1 MNTNDIT
8 IKSVN
13 SASTLAILGGEPVIT
28 GTPPAMVPGPYIDDK
43 MIESIVKTT
52 KSGVWCRIQSPNGT
66 VPTFE
71 KEFARFMGTRF
82 CVSTGAGTQALNT
95 CVEALGIGAGDEV
108 ITSPYTDIGTI
119 SAVLFCRALPVFADL
134 DRESFQLDPDEV
146 EKKIT
151 ENTRAITPVHIGG
164 QPANMERIM
173 AIAAKH
179 KLTVIEDACQAHLTE
194 YQGKKLGTIGDLG
207 CFSFQA
213 SKNIACG
220 EGGAVIGDDE
230 ALMDKCFTVMNHG
243 TTRTGQH
250 ALIGAKYRMNEFEA
264 ALLLPQ
270 LETLKARHDS
280 RNENAWYMRAK
291 LRNFPGISLQK
302 LYEGTGTSAWWLFMA
317 SYKKEKFN
325 NAPRDKF
332 IKALVAEGV
341 NASSYIKYG
350 FHKSDVIRNH
360 ILDLKVYNKFY
371 SAARLKKY
379 RDELEC
385 PVCDLVCDEEM
396 ITFDVPTAPNKS
408 YLDKIFNA
416 IVKVYENRDKL
427 NSI

>member
-1 MNTNDIT
+1 MNTDSIT
-8 IKSVN
+8 IKSG
-13 SASTLAILGGEPVIT
+13 STAGKLAILGGEPVISAAMAAM
-28 GTPPAMVPGPYIDDK
+28 PAGPYVDDK
-43 MIESIVKTT
+43 MIESIVRTT
-52 KSGVWCRIQSPNGT
+52 KSGIWCRIQSPNGT

-71 KEFARFMGTRF
+71 KEFARFMGTRY

-119 SAVLFCRALPVFADL
+119 SAVLFCRALPVFTDL
-134 DRESFQLDPDEV
+134 DRESFQLDPDDV
-146 EKKIT
+146 EKKIN
-151 ENTRAITPVHIGG
+151 ENTRAIIPVHIGG

-173 AIAAKH
+173 SIAAKH

-194 YQGKKLGTIGDLG
+194 YQGRKLGTIGDLG

-230 ALMDKCFTVMNHG
+230 TLMDKCFTVMNHG
-243 TTRTGQH
+243 TTRSGQH
-250 ALIGAKYRMNEFEA
+250 AVIGAKYRMNEFEA

-270 LETLKARHDS
+270 LETLKARHDK

-291 LRNFPGISLQK
+291 LRDFPGIGLQK
-302 LYEGTGTSAWWLFMA
+302 LYEGTGTSAWWLFMT
-317 SYKKEKFN
+317 SYRKDKFN
-325 NAPRDKF
+325 GAPREKF
-332 IKALVAEGV
+332 IKALSAEGV
-341 NASSYIKYG
+341 NAGSYIKYG
-350 FHKSDVIRNH
+350 FHKSDVIRKH
-360 ILDLKVYNKFY
+360 ISDLKVYNKFY
-371 SAARLKKY
+371 PAERFKKY
-379 RDELEC
+379 REELEC
-385 PVCDLVCDEEM
+385 PVCDIVCDEEM
-396 ITFDVPTAPNKS
+396 LTLDVPTASGKQ
-408 YLDKIFNA
+408 YLDGIYDA

>member
-1 MNTNDIT
+1 MNTDNIT
-8 IKSVN
+8 IKSGN
-13 SASTLAILGGEPVIT
+13 TAGKLAILGGEPVISAAMAAI
-28 GTPPAMVPGPYIDDK
+28 PAGPYVDDK
-43 MIESIVKTT
+43 MIESIVRTT
-52 KSGVWCRIQSPNGT
+52 KSGIWCRIQSPNGT

-71 KEFARFMGTRF
+71 KEFARFMGTRY

-134 DRESFQLDPDEV
+134 DRESFQLDPDDV
-146 EKKIT
+146 EKKIN
-151 ENTRAITPVHIGG
+151 ENTRAIIPVHIGG

-173 AIAAKH
+173 SIAAKH

-194 YQGKKLGTIGDLG
+194 YQGRKLGTIGDLG

-230 ALMDKCFTVMNHG
+230 TLMDKCFTVMNHG
-243 TTRTGQH
+243 TTRSGQH
-250 ALIGAKYRMNEFEA
+250 AVIGAKYRMNEFEA

-270 LETLKARHDS
+270 LETLKARHDK

-291 LRNFPGISLQK
+291 LRDFPGIGLQK
-302 LYEGTGTSAWWLFMA
+302 LYEGTGTSAWWLFMT
-317 SYKKEKFN
+317 SYKKDKFN
-325 NAPRDKF
+325 GAPREIF
-332 IKALVAEGV
+332 IKALAAEGV
-341 NASSYIKYG
+341 NAGSYIKYG
-350 FHKSDVIRNH
+350 FHKSDVIRKH
-360 ILDLKVYNKFY
+360 ITDLKVYNKFY
-371 SAARLKKY
+371 PAARLKKY
-379 RDELEC
+379 RDESEC
-385 PVCDLVCDEEM
+385 PVCDTVCDEEM
-396 ITFDVPTAPNKS
+396 LTLDVPTASGKQ
-408 YLDKIFNA
+408 YLDGIYDA